1 MAPENELKRG
11 SAELMILASIEER
24 ARHGYEI
31 AKLIDDRSTGVLR
44 FHVASLY
51 PMLYR
56 MERRGWDELALHLA
70 ELYREARASG
80 LDHTAALAQ
89 ATAALPKDG
98 PGFARELESASL
110 ALPDIIVERWR
121 EHEATE
127 LRPGTPWPAR
137 LVADLKRDV
146 RGALRMLA
154 RTPAFTFVLCL
165 TLALGIG
172 ANAVI
177 FTAVDAL
184 LLQRAPVADPETLV
198 SVYTGASS
206 GRDPFSSSSYPDF
219 TDIRASGA
227 FADLAAFTSI
237 ELVLDSA
244 GSTEPVVGE
253 LVSGNYFD
261 LLGVTL
267 PMGRGFRADEDAAGA
282 PARVVVISNTAWM
295 NRFGGDPAIVGR
307 TASLNGQT
315 FTIIGVTPRGFTGPV
330 LGRVPEMWAPMALQ
344 PELRPPSAGVRRTL
358 GGSNLLASRGTR
370 WLNMIGRLAEPS
382 ALQRATASLDSLA
395 ASFEQQ
401 YPQSNRGR
409 RYTVVPFGEGPGV
422 RTSTRPLLRLLSV
435 AVVLVL
441 LIACANVAGLL
452 TVRAVS
458 RRREVAVRIAVG
470 AGRSRLVRQWL
481 TESVVL
487 ALLGSLGGLLLAWWG
502 APLLYQI
509 GLPPTVAVA
518 VNGRVFAF
526 TLVVAVGSGI
536 LFGLAPILQ
545 TFRRDTIAALRDQG
559 GAVAGSSSAS
569 KWRGGFVVVQVAL
582 SLLLLIGAGLF
593 LRTLRNAT
601 AVDLGYDVDR
611 VLLADLNMDVRG
623 YAPEAGQVAYGAILE
638 RLNALPGVVEAGA
651 ARVTVLSGA
660 ARTMSVSTDNL
671 PVAPDNR
678 NALNVRANVITDGYL
693 RAMGI
698 SIRQGRNFTASDRPG
713 APRVAIVS
721 QALATRLHPGIDP
734 LGRTVMLGDDPLQI
748 VGVVPDTIYRSTT
761 EQSPPPF
768 LYLPVA
774 QNYESGMT
782 LHIRTAGE
790 PLGELAAVRRVLREV
805 DRQLVLGRPRTLR
818 DEFNVSVAD
827 QRLMAT
833 LIGLFGVVALILAAI
848 GLYGVMAHLASQRTT
863 EIGVRMALGAE
874 PSAILGL
881 LLKDGLRLVAIGC
894 VLGIAG
900 ALAAARF
907 VRAQLFGVDPLDPLT
922 FAIVGATLLLVGAA
936 ACLLPAWR
944 AMRIDP
950 IVALRTT

>member
-1 MAPENELKRG
+1 MDFHRYVREHLPALTTRREPE
-11 SAELMILASIEER
+11 I
-24 ARHGYEI
+24 
-31 AKLIDDRSTGVLR
+31 V
-44 FHVASLY
+44 
-51 PMLYR
+51 
-56 MERRGWDELALHLA
+56 DELALHLT
-70 ELYREARASG
+70 ELYREATASG
-80 LDHTAALAQ
+80 LDHEAALAR

-110 ALPDIIVERWR
+110 ALPDIIAERWR
-121 EHEATE
+121 EHDPPEMPPSA
-127 LRPGTPWPAR
+127 PWPSR
-137 LVADLKRDV
+137 LFADLKRDV
-146 RGALRMLA
+146 RGSLRMLA
-154 RTPAFTFVLCL
+154 RTPGFTFVLCL

-177 FTAVDAL
+177 FTAVDAV
-184 LLQRAPVADPETLV
+184 LLQRAPVADPDTLV

-219 TDIRASGA
+219 TDLRGSVA
-227 FADLAAFTSI
+227 FADLAAVTSI
-237 ELVLDSA
+237 ELALDRA
-244 GSTEPVVGE
+244 GTTDSVVGE

-267 PMGRGFRADEDAAGA
+267 PIGRGFRADEDLAGA
-282 PARVVVISNTAWM
+282 PVRVVVISNGAWI

-315 FTIIGVTPRGFTGPV
+315 YTVIGVTPPGFTGPV

-344 PELRPPSAGVRRTL
+344 PELRPPSAGVRRSL
-358 GGSNLLASRGTR
+358 GGSNLLTVRGTR
-370 WLNMIGRLAEPS
+370 WLNMIGRLSEPS
-382 ALQRATASLDSLA
+382 ALHRTSATLDSLA
-395 ASFEQQ
+395 STLEQQ

-422 RTSTRPLLRLLSV
+422 RTSTRPLLRLLSG

-470 AGRSRLVRQWL
+470 AGRSRLVRQSL
-481 TESVVL
+481 TESIVL
-487 ALLGSLGGLLLAWWG
+487 ALLGAIGGLLLAWWG
-502 APLLYQI
+502 APLLYRI
-509 GLPPTVAVA
+509 GLPSTVAVA
-518 VNGRVFAF
+518 VNGRVFIF
-526 TLVVAVGSGI
+526 TLVVAVASGI

-559 GAVAGSSSAS
+559 GAVAGSASAS
-569 KWRGGFVVVQVAL
+569 KWRGGFVVLQVAL

-601 AVDLGYDVDR
+601 SVDLGYDVDR
-611 VLLADLNMDVRG
+611 VLLADLNLDVRG
-623 YAPEAGQVAYGAILE
+623 YAPEAGQVAYAAILE
-638 RLNALPGVVEAGA
+638 RLEALPGVIDAGA

-660 ARTMSVSTDNL
+660 ARTMNVSVDGL
-671 PVAPDNR
+671 PVTPDNR
-678 NALNVRANVITDGYL
+678 NALNVRANVISEGYL
-693 RAMGI
+693 SAMGI
-698 SIRQGRNFTASDRPG
+698 PLRYGRNFSASDRQG
-713 APRVAIVS
+713 APRVTIVS
-721 QALATRLHPGIDP
+721 QSLASRLHQGSDP
-734 LGRTVMLGDDPLQI
+734 LGRTVMLGDDALQI

-761 EQSPPPF
+761 EQSPPHF
-768 LYLPVA
+768 LYLPIT

-782 LHIRTAGE
+782 LHIRTAGA

-805 DRQLVLGRPRTLR
+805 DPQLVLGRPRTLR
-818 DEFNVSVAD
+818 DEFDLSVAD

-833 LIGLFGVVALILAAI
+833 LIGLFGLVALILAAI
-848 GLYGVMAHLASQRTT
+848 GLYGVMTHVAGQRTT

-874 PSAILGL
+874 PSSIMRV
-881 LLKDGLRLVAIGC
+881 LLKDGLRLVAMGC

-900 ALAAARF
+900 ALAAARL
-907 VRAQLFGVDPLDPLT
+907 VHAQLFGVDALDPLT

-950 IVALRTT
+950 MIALRTT